1 MAAVSIAGDA
11 VATRSRWFQR
21 RPILLFVIVTFLVSY
36 GLGFP
41 ALFIA
46 GSWASG
52 LSDVTQLYAGRFFV
66 VIGPTCGALAAV
78 AATSGRGAIASL
90 LRRRLSLSAGWW
102 APALLLPVVAIALV
116 FFAYAWAG
124 WPPEVLAASLGEAW
138 PLLLTHVALQI
149 LIVGLGEELG
159 WRGWLL
165 PNLTARYGL
174 SGATLFTGII
184 WYIWHFPILL
194 GGAADAFWFAL
205 AIGGF
210 SILYSAMWIRSGQSA
225 FLPAV
230 AHGSVN
236 APVVFLTA
244 VLPDAEHGAAWNIL
258 CGMVAACGL
267 GVLLWTRAQW
277 RQAPQV

>member
-21 RPILLFVIVTFLVSY
+21 RPVLLFLIVTFLVSY

-52 LSDVTQLYAGRFFV
+52 LNDITGLYAGRFFV

-78 AATSGRGAIASL
+78 AATSGRAAIASF
-90 LRRRLSLSAGWW
+90 LRRRLSLSARWW
-102 APALLLPVVAIALV
+102 AFALLLPVVAILLV
-116 FFAYAWAG
+116 FCAYALAG
-124 WPPEVLAASLGEAW
+124 WPADALVASLGEAW
-138 PLLLTHVALQI
+138 PLLLIHVALQI
-149 LIVGLGEELG
+149 LIVGVGEELG

-174 SGATLFTGII
+174 SRSTLSTGII

-205 AIGGF
+205 AITGF
-210 SILYSAMWIRSGQSA
+210 SILYSAMWVRSGQSA
-225 FLPAV
+225 VLPAI

-236 APVVFLTA
+236 AAVVFLTA
-244 VLPDAEHGAAWNIL
+244 MLPDAEHRTSWNIL

-267 GVLLWTRAQW
+267 GMLLWARAQG
-277 RQAPQV
+277 RQASEI